1 MIANK
6 ALVVDDSSTD
16 LSNLKAI
23 LQDAGWMVNTA
34 SNGMQALERAKLDR
48 PSIIFLDI
56 VMPQLDGYGTSRA
69 LADDPATKG
78 IPVVFVSTK
87 NTRADQ
93 VWARAQGGK
102 TLISKP
108 FNADQIV
115 DALKFAA

>member
-1 MIANK
+1 MTANK

-16 LSNLKAI
+16 LSNLKTI
-23 LQDAGWMVNTA
+23 LQDAGWLVNTA
-34 SNGMQALERAKLDR
+34 SNGMQALERAKNDR

-69 LADDPATKG
+69 LTKG

-93 VWARAQGGK
+93 VWAKAQGGK
-102 TLISKP
+102 MLIGKP
-108 FNADQIV
+108 FSADQIV

>member
-1 MIANK
+1 MTANK

-16 LSNLKAI
+16 LSNLKSI
-23 LQDAGWMVNTA
+23 LQDAGWLVNTA
-34 SNGMQALERAKLDR
+34 SNGMQALERAKNDR

-69 LADDPATKG
+69 LADDPLTKG
-78 IPVVFVSTK
+78 IPVVFVSNK

-102 TLISKP
+102 MLIGKP
-108 FNADQIV
+108 FSADQIV